1 MNKEYKELLELQNKY
16 RKGIIKEE
24 DIPEDKLKKLKNL
37 YKTQIKLIEDSIEM
51 DKQEIIRI
59 RKKIEGKH

>member
-37 YKTQIKLIEDSIEM
+37 YKTQIKLIEDSIEKE
-51 DKQEIIRI
+51 KQEIIKI
-59 RKKIEGKH
+59 KKKIEGNY